1 MLPVFF
7 RILVHTNSKKIKTK
21 LTEKYSDTSVQ
32 LKLEAPPVYM
42 SYTGRGSLYFIFYIF
57 IATISLTV
65 REKED

>member
-21 LTEKYSDTSVQ
+21 LTEKYSSVQ

-42 SYTGRGSLYFIFYIF
+42 CYTGRGSLYFIFYIF
-57 IATISLTV
+57 IATISPTV